1 MDRKSSAS
9 KFATRSW
16 NDRCWRTLALAI
28 LLLPGA
34 RTLCSQT
41 PLNDRV
47 LVVYNANDTES
58 RAVAE
63 HYLAQRKIPQANR
76 CAIAPSAIDYVKL
89 SEYESRIK
97 APLRKCVETVGKQKV
112 LYIVFSYHTPY
123 DVLTNDRGFALDSFV
138 ADLWD
143 EYSPTRPGNEIA
155 AHPYFGEAQSQG
167 NFYAPFVP
175 LAVYRE
181 QPHAATLYSVWR
193 LDAATAELAKG
204 LVDKALYAEAHG
216 LVGKA
221 CFDLQFGSVES
232 LSDTSSAA
240 GEWDVHQSAEFARRA
255 GFEVVEDDQRA
266 EFGTAPAPL
275 RCDGAVLYAGWYA
288 LNHYNDAF
296 TWNPGAIGL
305 HLDSASA
312 ANPRGGTNWA
322 ANAVMK
328 GITITSGAAAEPYLE
343 GLAHPDQ
350 VLLYLF
356 QGANAGDALLRSTRW
371 LKWMIL
377 NIGDPLYR
385 PFPKGVTPK
394 PRSDPEVMLALLP
407 QAVAGGAAASGMVA
421 FSTPVA
427 EAGVTVS
434 LTSSRPDVVSV
445 PKTVTIS
452 GKQQSARFPIITHP
466 PGENAAAVLISMS
479 GGAVHRSNTMM
490 VHPCM
495 PPISFSAARV
505 NGGTQAVGTIA
516 LYQPAGAE
524 GITVKLTSSQPRVA
538 SVQPEVKVPAGALQT
553 TFSIATRPAAAETA
567 IAITASIGG
576 GCTRAGSFTVVP

>member
-1 MDRKSSAS
+1 MDRKFSAS
-9 KFATRSW
+9 KFAIRSW
-16 NDRCWRTLALAI
+16 SECHLRSFAVAI
-28 LLLPGA
+28 LLLAGA
-34 RTLCSQT
+34 RTLCSQA
-41 PLNDRV
+41 LNERV
-47 LVVYNANDTES
+47 LVVYNSSDAES

-63 HYLAQRKIPQANR
+63 HYLEQRKIPQANR
-76 CAIAPSAIDYVKL
+76 CAIAPSSIDYLKQ
-89 SEYESRIK
+89 SEYESRIR
-97 APLRKCVETVGKQKV
+97 APLRKCIETVGKQKV

-123 DVLTNDRGFALDSFV
+123 DVLINDRSFALDSFV

-155 AHPYFGEAQSQG
+155 SHAYFGEAQSQG

-181 QPHAATLYSVWR
+181 QPRAANLYSVWR

-204 LVDKALYAEAHG
+204 LVDKALFAEAHG
-216 LVGKA
+216 LAGKA
-221 CFDLQFGSVES
+221 CFDLRFAVQETM
-232 LSDTSSAA
+232 LDTSETS
-240 GEWDVHQSAEFARRA
+240 GEWDIHQAAEFARRA

-275 RCDGAVLYAGWYA
+275 RCDGAALYAGWYD

-343 GLAHPDQ
+343 GMAHPDQ
-350 VLLYLF
+350 VFRYLL

-385 PFPKGVTPK
+385 PFPKGVTL
-394 PRSDPEVMLALLP
+394 RSGREPETLLALLP
-407 QAVAGGAAASGMVA
+407 QAVAAGAASSGLAAVGM
-421 FSTPVA
+421 PVP

-434 LTSSRPDVVSV
+434 LASSRPEVVSV
-445 PKTVTIS
+445 PKTVTIPA
-452 GKQQSARFPIITHP
+452 KAQFARFPIITHSV
-466 PGENAAAVLISMS
+466 GESAAGVLISMS
-479 GGAVHRSNTMM
+479 ANGVSRSNTMV

-495 PPISFSAARV
+495 PPLTFSAATIK
-505 NGGTQAVGTIA
+505 GGTQLAGTVT
-516 LYQPAGAE
+516 LYHPAGAE
-524 GITVKLTSSQPRVA
+524 GLTVKLASGKPAVA
-538 SVQPEVKVPAGALQT
+538 SVPGEVKVAAGATQA
-553 TFSIATRPAAAETA
+553 TFPIVTRPPSSESAVAVTA
-567 IAITASIGG
+567 TTD
-576 GCTRAGSFTVVP
+576 GCTRSGSFTVVP

>member
-1 MDRKSSAS
+1 MDRKFSAS
-9 KFATRSW
+9 KFAIRSW
-16 NDRCWRTLALAI
+16 SERSPRRFAVAI
-28 LLLPGA
+28 LLFAGA
-34 RTLCSQT
+34 RALYSQAA
-41 PLNDRV
+41 LNERV
-47 LVVYNANDTES
+47 LVVYNSGDAES

-76 CAIAPSAIDYVKL
+76 CAIAPSSIDYLKQ

-97 APLRKCVETVGKQKV
+97 APLRKCIETVGRRKV

-123 DVLTNDRGFALDSFV
+123 DVLINDRGFALDSFV

-143 EYSPTRPGNEIA
+143 EYAAPTRAGNEIP

-167 NFYAPFVP
+167 NFYGPFVP
-175 LAVYRE
+175 LAAYRE
-181 QPHAATLYSVWR
+181 QPNAANLYSVWR
-193 LDAATAELAKG
+193 LDAATADLAKG

-216 LVGKA
+216 LAGKA
-221 CFDLQFGSVES
+221 CFDLQFGSVET

-255 GFEVVEDDQRA
+255 GFEVIEDDQRS
-266 EFGTAPAPL
+266 EFGTAPSPL

-322 ANAVMK
+322 ANALMK

-385 PFPKGVTPK
+385 PFPKGVTSK
-394 PRSDPEVMLALLP
+394 PRPDPEIMLALLP
-407 QAVAGGAAASGMVA
+407 QAVAGGGAASGLVA
-421 FSTPVA
+421 FSTPVP
-427 EAGVTVS
+427 EAGITVS
-434 LTSSRPDVVSV
+434 LTSSRPEIVSV
-445 PKTVTIS
+445 PKTVTIP
-452 GKQQSARFPIITHP
+452 GKGQSARFPIMTHP
-466 PGENAAAVLISMS
+466 PGESMAAVPISMS
-479 GGAVHRSNTMM
+479 AGSAHRSNTVM

-495 PPISFSAARV
+495 PPLSFSAAKV
-505 NGGTQAVGTIA
+505 TGGTQLAGTLT
-516 LYQPAGAE
+516 LYQAAGAE
-524 GITVKLTSSQPRVA
+524 GITAKLSSGKPEVA
-538 SVQPEVKVPAGALQT
+538 SVPSEVKVPAGAMQA
-553 TFSIATRPAAAETA
+553 TFPIATRSPAAETA
-567 IAITASIGG
+567 IAITASVS
-576 GCTRAGSFTVVP
+576 GCTRAGSFAVVP